1 MVEENPNTV
10 LNGVNLE
17 PLGETVKAIQ
27 DNPELGKSRFQIANK
42 WISGG
47 NNSTT
52 VSNFISGGAEVR
64 HSQDFT
70 INADE
75 PPALGG
81 GDSSPNPVEYLLSA
95 LAGCITT
102 TLVAHASIRG
112 IEIDE
117 IESRLEGELDLN
129 GFLGLNPDTAKGYQA
144 IRMDI
149 KIKTAEENLDKLK
162 ALAVFSPVYN
172 TLTNGAP
179 VEINIERK

>member
-1 MVEENPNTV
+1 MAEENTNTD
-10 LNGVNLE
+10 LNGIHLE

-27 DNPELGKSRFQIANK
+27 NNPELGKSRFQIANK

-52 VSNFISGGAEVR
+52 VSNFVSGGVEVR

-95 LAGCITT
+95 LAG
-102 TLVAHASIRG
+102 
-112 IEIDE
+112 
-117 IESRLEGELDLN
+117 
-129 GFLGLNPDTAKGYQA
+129 
-144 IRMDI
+144 
-149 KIKTAEENLDKLK
+149 
-162 ALAVFSPVYN
+162 
-172 TLTNGAP
+172 
-179 VEINIERK
+179 